1 MSSTPAPAPASQQNL
16 HSSRAARVLVDHV
29 VDGERVELAGREAI
43 DGVGDVLEQ
52 LGEARLVVRS
62 DQRAIGLTLALRS
75 HPDSGPRCRRLAR
88 ARAGTAARRPAGPEL
103 ALPPG
108 ACRAGD
114 AQRRGRSGGKR
125 HANEGARLRASRPGR
140 RRSRGAGKASS
151 RASAVTRVASVIGSP
166 VSMSTPSDSER

>member
-125 HANEGARLRASRPGR
+125 HANEGARLRASRPGAPAVARGREGVVAGECGDAR
-140 RRSRGAGKASS
+140 RLGY
-151 RASAVTRVASVIGSP
+151 RVAGEHEHAVGL
-166 VSMSTPSDSER
+166 